1 MKLALIAITKHGVE
15 HAKALKAR
23 LPGSE
28 LWVSEKQKTL
38 APDADGVFPT
48 IKDFTA
54 QAWDQYDVLFYH
66 VSLGAVVRTI
76 APFLKGKDVDPAVV
90 TVDDGKRFAISLLSG
105 HVGGANE
112 LTEEVAAILGAT
124 PVVTTAS
131 DARATIP
138 VDILGRDL
146 GWRLEAKD
154 FVTPVSAAVVNEK
167 PIAFVQEC
175 GEKNWW
181 TRPSPLPA
189 NIKVFQSV
197 AEARAWPSPPASAG
211 PESAAVQVPGFQ
223 FDAWLVVSDR
233 STESLKS
240 DLGYDW
246 ERSVIYRPRTLCL
259 GMGCDAGTDLDEV
272 LGLLNKGLAEAALSG
287 LCVKTLASIDLKAG
301 EESLR
306 LLAEHLGAQQVFYTR
321 DELNA
326 KGTLSTPNPVVEK
339 YTGAVG
345 VSEPSAMLAAGT
357 DRLLLKK
364 IKSARATLA
373 VARKTF

>member
-1 MKLALIAITKHGVE
+1 MKLALIAITKHGIE
-15 HAKALKAR
+15 HAKALKAQ

-28 LWVSEKQKTL
+28 LWVSEKQKAL

-54 QAWDQYDVLFYH
+54 QAWDKYDGLVYH
-66 VSLGAVVRTI
+66 VSLGAVVRTV

-112 LTEEVAAILGAT
+112 LTEKVAGILGAQS
-124 PVVTTAS
+124 VVTTAS

-138 VDILGRDL
+138 VDILGREL

-175 GEKNWW
+175 GEKTWW
-181 TRPSPLPA
+181 TRPSPLPG
-189 NIKVFQSV
+189 NIRVFGSIQ
-197 AEARAWPSPPASAG
+197 EARAWPSPSTTG
-211 PESAAVQVPGFQ
+211 PENAVVQVPGFQ

-233 STESLKS
+233 TTDLLKS
-240 DLGYDW
+240 DLGDDW

-272 LGLLNKGLAEAALSG
+272 RGLAEKGLAEAGLSG
-287 LCVKTLASIDLKAG
+287 LCVKTVASIDLKAN

-306 LLAEHLGAQQVFYTR
+306 LLAEHLGAAQVFYTR

-357 DRLLLKK
+357 DQLLLKK
-364 IKSARATLA
+364 IKSTRATLA
-373 VARKTF
+373 VARRTY

>member
-1 MKLALIAITKHGVE
+1 MKLALIAITKHGIE
-15 HAKALKAR
+15 HAKSLKAQ
-23 LPGSE
+23 LPGAE
-28 LWVSEKQKTL
+28 LWVSEKQKAL

-54 QAWDQYDVLFYH
+54 QAWDQYDGLVYH

-112 LTEEVAAILGAT
+112 LTEQVAAILGAT

-138 VDILGRDL
+138 VDILGREL

-167 PIAFVQEC
+167 PIALVQEC
-175 GEKNWW
+175 GEKTWW

-189 NIKVFQSV
+189 NIKVFRSV
-197 AEARAWPSPPASAG
+197 AEARAWPSPAG
-211 PESAAVQVPGFQ
+211 VSGPDSAAVRVPAFQ

-233 STESLKS
+233 STEALKA
-240 DLGYDW
+240 DLYDDW

-272 LGLLNKGLAEAALSG
+272 LGLLKRGLAEAGLSE

-306 LLAEHLGAQQVFYTR
+306 LLAEHLGAAQVFYTR

-326 KGTLSTPNPVVEK
+326 KGTVTTPNPVVEK

-345 VSEPSAMLAAGT
+345 VSEPSAMLAADT
-357 DRLLLKK
+357 DQLLLKK
-364 IKSARATLA
+364 IKSTRATLA
-373 VARKTF
+373 VARKAF

>member
-1 MKLALIAITKHGVE
+1 MIAITKHGIE
-15 HAKALKAR
+15 HAKALKAQ
-23 LPGSE
+23 LPGAE
-28 LWVSEKQKTL
+28 LWVSEKQKAL
-38 APDADGVFPT
+38 APDADGTFPA

-54 QAWDQYDVLFYH
+54 QAWDRYDGLVYH

-112 LTEEVAAILGAT
+112 LCEQVAALLGAT

-175 GEKNWW
+175 GEKAWW
-181 TRPSPLPA
+181 TRPSPLPG
-189 NIKVFQSV
+189 NIRVFGTIQ
-197 AEARAWPSPPASAG
+197 EARAWPSETGLPGPA
-211 PESAAVQVPGFQ
+211 SAAVQVPAFR

-233 STESLKS
+233 STEALRA
-240 DLGYDW
+240 DLGDDW

-259 GMGCDAGTDLDEV
+259 GLGCDAGTDLDEV
-272 LGLLNKGLAEAALSG
+272 RGLVERGLAEAGLSG
-287 LCVKTLASIDLKAG
+287 LCVKTVASIDLKAN

-306 LLAEHLGAQQVFYTR
+306 LLAEHLGAAQAFYTR

-326 KGTLSTPNPVVEK
+326 KGTLSAPNPVVEK

-345 VSEPSAMLAAGT
+345 VSEPSAMLAAGA
-357 DRLLLKK
+357 DQLLLKK
-364 IKSARATLA
+364 IKSTRATLA
-373 VARKTF
+373 VARKAF